1 MQIPWIDIRQQN
13 AALRDEILP
22 LWDQILTEAQFIG
35 GKHLE
40 AFEREFAAACNVPHC
55 CAVSNGTDALRLI
68 FHALGV
74 QPGDEVITV
83 PNTFIATTE
92 AIIQAGGS
100 VVFVD
105 VDPETYT
112 MDPDAVELAITPR
125 TRGIVPVHLYGQT
138 ADMDPIREIA
148 RRYGLWVVEDAA
160 QAHLAEYKGQRA
172 GSMGIAAG
180 FSFYPG
186 KNLGACGEAGA
197 VTTTSKEVAER
208 VRILRD
214 HGQATKYYHDVNG
227 YNNRCDA
234 LQTAAL
240 RVKLKYLPQWN
251 ERRRERAAQYLECLR
266 GVEGLTLPK
275 VHPDRLHVWHLFV
288 VQVDDRDRVHEELKS
303 RGVATS
309 FHYPLPL
316 HLQRAYADLGYGRGS
331 FPVSESVAER
341 LLTLPLFPEIKE
353 EDVAFVCEQ
362 LAEVVAGARV

>member
-1 MQIPWIDIRQQN
+1 MQIPWIDIKQQN

-22 LWDQILTEAQFIG
+22 LWDQILTEAQFVG

-40 AFEREFAAACNVPHC
+40 AFEREFAAACDVPHC
-55 CAVSNGTDALRLI
+55 CAVSSGTDALRLI

-92 AIIQAGGS
+92 AIIQAGGT

-105 VDPETYT
+105 IDPDTYT
-112 MDPDAVELAITPR
+112 MDPEAIDRAITPR
-125 TRGIVPVHLYGQT
+125 TRGIVPVHLYGQM

-148 RRYGLWVVEDAA
+148 QRFGLWIVEDAA

-172 GSMGIAAG
+172 GSIGVASA

-197 VTTTSKEVAER
+197 VTTASKEIAER
-208 VRILRD
+208 IRILRD
-214 HGQATKYYHDVNG
+214 HGQATKYFHDVNG

-234 LQTAAL
+234 LQVSAL
-240 RVKLKYLPQWN
+240 RVKLKYLPHWN
-251 ERRRERAAQYLECLR
+251 ERRRERVAQYLDRLA
-266 GVEGLTLPK
+266 GVDGLTLPK
-275 VHPDRLHVWHLFV
+275 VHPDRSHVWHLFV
-288 VQVDDRDRVHEELKS
+288 VQLEERDRVHEELKE
-303 RGVATS
+303 RGVMTA

-316 HLQRAYADLGYGRGS
+316 HLQRAYADMGYVRGN
-331 FPVSESVAER
+331 FPVTEAMTER
-341 LLTLPLFPEIKE
+341 LLTLPLFPEITE
-353 EDVAFVCEQ
+353 QEVSFVCDQ
-362 LAEVVAGARV
+362 LLEVVAGARV

>member
-22 LWDQILTEAQFIG
+22 LWDEILTEAQFVG

-40 AFEREFAAACNVPHC
+40 AFEREFAAACGVPHC

-68 FHALGV
+68 FHGLGV
-74 QPGDEVITV
+74 QPGDEIITV

-92 AIIQAGGS
+92 AIVQAGGS

-112 MDPDAVELAITPR
+112 MDPVALESAITPR

-138 ADMDPIREIA
+138 ADMDPIIEIA
-148 RRYGLWVVEDAA
+148 QRHGLWVVEDAA
-160 QAHLAEYKGQRA
+160 QAHLAEYKGRRA
-172 GSMGIAAG
+172 GSMGIASA

-197 VTTTSKEVAER
+197 VATTSKELAER

-214 HGQATKYYHDVNG
+214 HGQATKYYHEVNG

-251 ERRRERAAQYLECLR
+251 ERRRDVAAQYLNQLS
-266 GVEGLTLPK
+266 GIDGLVLPT

-288 VQVDDRDRVHEELKS
+288 VQLEDRDRVHEELKE
-303 RGVATS
+303 RGVSTS

-316 HLQRAYADLGYGRGS
+316 HLQRAYIDLGCGRGS
-331 FPVSESVAER
+331 FPVTEAMAER
-341 LLTLPLFPEIKE
+341 LLTLPLFPEITKE
-353 EDVAFVCEQ
+353 EVSFVCDQ
-362 LAEVVAGARV
+362 LTDIVAGARV